1 MSFLVGMVVGGGGA
15 GGGGLGS
22 ARVGGNGVLS
32 FGVSRGEAFDQV

>member
-1 MSFLVGMVVGGGGA
+1 MSFSVSGDGGGR

-22 ARVGGNGVLS
+22 ARPGGNGVLS

>member
-1 MSFLVGMVVGGGGA
+1 MEMVGGGGKWGGEV